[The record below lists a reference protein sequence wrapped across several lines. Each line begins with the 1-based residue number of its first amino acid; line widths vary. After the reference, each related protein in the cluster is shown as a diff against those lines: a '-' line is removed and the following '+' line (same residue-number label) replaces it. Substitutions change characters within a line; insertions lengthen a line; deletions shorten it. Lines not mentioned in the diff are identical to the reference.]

1 MANSKSRSKI
11 KKTPNKRR
19 KSKKKKKSI
28 LWRVL
33 GIVFLLG
40 LLTLGGW
47 SFYRYLHPLELKGD
61 YYITELKEP
70 FNTYGN
76 IQSIWFHPL
85 ESVAFVGEVNTEK
98 INSFDVSYTFEGES
112 YPFTVEVADTKGP
125 RLELQDVTVDVN
137 TPVTAEDFITHIGD
151 ASNYSFRMDGQ
162 TDPGQ
167 SGTFTITITARDLYN
182 NITTQTAKLTRKVDK
197 TAPTLENFDERVVLL
212 QGDVYAP
219 RTYTIQDD
227 LDNNPKVYIDSSQL
241 NISVPGTYAV
251 QYTTSDRSGNQR
263 NYQQTVIVEENPD
276 YGKPICYLTF
286 DDGPSPTTS
295 QILEVL
301 NQYGIPATF
310 FVSGADE
317 SSLSLLSTIQKEG
330 HSIGLLSYSDSYPIV
345 YASEEAYFDDLQ
357 KISDVVTKQTGIQAD
372 ILRFLGGSS
381 NTLASTYCEGIM
393 SSLVKDIESK
403 GYSYFDWNVSS
414 QDDSGAYV
422 DAETIIASAC
432 RGIGMDN
439 VVIQL
444 HDSSGKETTVQALPQ
459 IIQAYKEAGYVFRGL
474 TRTSIPIHHY
484 VS

>member
-1 MANSKSRSKI
+1 MAKSKSQATI
-11 KKTPNKRR
+11 KKNTKKSKP
-19 KSKKKKKSI
+19 SKKKKKR
-28 LWRVL
+28 LWS
-33 GIVFLLG
+33 LLG
-40 LLTLGGW
+40 TIFLVGLLILSGW
-47 SFYRYLHPLELKGD
+47 GLYRYFHPLELKGD
-61 YYITELKEP
+61 SYRTELKEP
-70 FNTYGN
+70 FDTYGN
-76 IQSIWFHPL
+76 IQSILFHPL
-85 ESVAFVGEVNTEK
+85 ESVSLVGEVKTDE
-98 INSFDVSYTFEGES
+98 IARFDVSYTFEGES
-112 YPFTVEVADTKGP
+112 YPFTVEVVDSKGP
-125 RLELQDVTVDVN
+125 ILELQDVMVDLN
-137 TPVTAEDFITHIGD
+137 TPVIAEDFITRIGD

-167 SGTFTITITARDLYN
+167 AGSFTITVTARDTYN
-182 NITTQTAKLTRKVDK
+182 NITTKTAQLIRKMDK
-197 TAPTLENFDERVVLL
+197 TAPTLQNFDEKVILL

-219 RTYTIQDD
+219 RSYTVQDD
-227 LDNNPKVYIDSSQL
+227 LDKDPKVYIDSSQL
-241 NISVPGTYAV
+241 NISTPGTYTV

-286 DDGPSPTTS
+286 DDGPSPTTAE
-295 QILEVL
+295 ILEIL

-317 SSLSLLSTIQKEG
+317 SSLSLLKTIKKNG

-345 YASEEAYFDDLQ
+345 YASEEAYYEDLK
-357 KISDVVTKQTGIQAD
+357 KISDVVTQYTEIQAD
-372 ILRFLGGSS
+372 IVRFLGGSS

-393 SSLVKDIESK
+393 NNLVKTIESK

-414 QDDSGAYV
+414 QDDTGAYV
-422 DAETIIASAC
+422 DVDTIVASAC

-444 HDSSGKETTVQALPQ
+444 HDSAGKETTVHSLPQ

>member
-1 MANSKSRSKI
+1 MAKKQSKQ
-11 KKTPNKRR
+11 KKSTKKRQ
-19 KSKKKKKSI
+19 KKKKSPF
-28 LWRVL
+28 WRVL
-33 GIVFLLG
+33 GLFILLVCIG
-40 LLTLGGW
+40 VGSWG
-47 SFYRYLHPLELKGD
+47 FYRYLHPLELKGESYD
-61 YYITELKEP
+61 TELKEP
-70 FNTYGN
+70 FDAYGN
-76 IQSIWFHPL
+76 IQSILFHPI
-85 ESVAFVGEVNTEK
+85 ESVTFVGNVKTEEVA
-98 INSFDVSYTFEGES
+98 SFDVSYTFEGES
-112 YPFTVEVADTKGP
+112 YPFTVNVVDTKGP
-125 RLELQDVTVDVN
+125 ILEVQDLTVDIN
-137 TPVTAEDFITHIGD
+137 TPVTAEDFITKIGD

-167 SGTFTITITARDLYN
+167 TGTFTVTLTARDTYN
-182 NITTQTAKLTRKVDK
+182 NLTTKTAKLTRKADK
-197 TAPTLENFDERVVLL
+197 TAPTLEGFDERVVLL
-212 QGDVYAP
+212 QGDMYAP
-219 RTYTIQDD
+219 RTYTIVDD
-227 LDNNPKVYIDSSQL
+227 LDNDPKVYIDSSQL
-241 NISVPGTYAV
+241 NIKTPGTYTV

-286 DDGPSPTTS
+286 DDGPSSTTS
-295 QILEVL
+295 EILEIL

-317 SSLSLLSTIQKEG
+317 SSLSLLSTIQKNG

-357 KISDVVTKQTGIQAD
+357 KISDVVTKQTGIKAD
-372 ILRFLGGSS
+372 IIRFLGGSS

-393 SSLVKDIESK
+393 NLLVKDVEAK

-414 QDDSGAYV
+414 QDDTGAYV
-422 DAETIIASAC
+422 DSETIVASAC

-444 HDSSGKETTVQALPQ
+444 HDSSGKETTVHALPE
-459 IIQAYKEAGYVFRGL
+459 IIQAYQNAGYVFRGL